1 MKVEVNRT
9 RLIAALKL
17 VKAARP
23 RRSVLPILHM
33 VLLSAADGCLQ
44 MTCTDLTAV
53 ITTKI
58 KARIVAKGDSCCID
72 PDKVLILLD
81 TLKSPNVTLNAKD
94 KVMEISSGSTLC
106 VTEKMPGKDYPD
118 FADKLAM
125 KKAKPIII
133 AGLVSAINKVSYAMA
148 DEDVR
153 PVLMAVSM
161 KFIDKDIE
169 LCAADGFRMAV
180 TRVKYATAHK
190 FKKDDPRQ
198 FILPREAVLL
208 FKTFEK
214 DKVIMCIGDN
224 YLRFSTPEVVIGV
237 GAIQGTYPDYSKLYP
252 DPKNL
257 KAMSFDRGEMLNAL
271 KAVIKQKEFK
281 IQPLR
286 LETKR
291 GGGVKVWSQDGDGHK
306 LEFVVNGKGHGKIAF
321 NASLLRD
328 TVSVAPGPSITLYT
342 TTAAG
347 PAKMKLGH
355 DTHLLM
361 PIYVNW

>member
-1 MKVEVNRT
+1 
-9 RLIAALKL
+9 
-17 VKAARP
+17 
-23 RRSVLPILHM
+23 
-33 VLLSAADGCLQ
+33 
-44 MTCTDLTAV
+44 
-53 ITTKI
+53 
-58 KARIVAKGDSCCID
+58 
-72 PDKVLILLD
+72 
-81 TLKSPNVTLNAKD
+81 
-94 KVMEISSGSTLC
+94 
-106 VTEKMPGKDYPD
+106 
-118 FADKLAM
+118 
-125 KKAKPIII
+125 
-133 AGLVSAINKVSYAMA
+133 
-148 DEDVR
+148 
-153 PVLMAVSM
+153 MAVSM
-161 KFIDKDIE
+161 KFIDKEIE

-198 FILPREAVLL
+198 FVLPREAVLL

-214 DKVIMCIGDN
+214 DKVVMCIGEN
-224 YLRFSTPEVVIGV
+224 YLRFSTPEVVIG
-237 GAIQGTYPDYSKLYP
+237 ACTIQGTYPDYSQLYSNL
-252 DPKNL
+252 KNL
-257 KAMSFDRGEMLNAL
+257 KSIEFDRAEMLNAL

-361 PIYVNW
+361 PMYVNW